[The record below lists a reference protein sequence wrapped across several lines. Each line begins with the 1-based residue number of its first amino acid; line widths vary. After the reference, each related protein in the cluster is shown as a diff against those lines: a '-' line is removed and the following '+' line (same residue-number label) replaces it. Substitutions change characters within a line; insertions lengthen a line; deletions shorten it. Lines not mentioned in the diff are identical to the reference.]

1 MKNQE
6 IARILQNM
14 IEEAEEN
21 LIRLAEA
28 MTGYENL
35 EHLDKR
41 RAELKEAMALEAE
54 LLEALAILDAA
65 PDIFARHAPA
75 TLETIKAS
83 AILGEALDARPK
95 PPSGAESGE
104 TICYIGPGA
113 LSKEQIDIHI
123 IRRYLDNAPR
133 KSITDKN
140 ERLLAIAS
148 LDRLALLASRPA
160 ESAPAPR
167 EQMDYSKGFDDGRK
181 YGLLE
186 ESSKKL
192 QVMINASRQDFSA
205 PELDKNFPPAESA
218 KEEER

>member
-148 LDRLALLASRPA
+148 LDRLALLASHSV
-160 ESAPAPR
+160 E
-167 EQMDYSKGFDDGRK
+167 
-181 YGLLE
+181 
-186 ESSKKL
+186 
-192 QVMINASRQDFSA
+192 
-205 PELDKNFPPAESA
+205 PPSGAESA
-218 KEEER
+218 KTVLMDRLLKAFGDLTPSERSSWIDIDATIRSIFNENKEGTDDGL